1 MENCGRIND
10 LIHNL
15 HGTSLGRREI
25 HMFGW
30 GTDIGVDL
38 GTATVLVFVKGKG
51 IVLNEPSV
59 VAIDKKTGQIFAVG
73 EAARKMLGRTPGN
86 IVAIRPLREGVIAD
100 YDSTERML
108 RYFIEKACGRKFF
121 FKPRVMV
128 CIPSGV
134 TGVEERA
141 VREAAMQ
148 AGARQAYL
156 IEEPMAA
163 ALGAGL
169 DISDANG
176 TMVVDIGG
184 GTTDV
189 AVLSLGGIVCSKS
202 LRVGGDKFD
211 EAIVRY
217 IRREFNLMIG
227 ERSAEELKINIGTAY
242 IKSAKADA
250 VMDVRGRDLVSGLP
264 KTVPISGKQIYHAI
278 LEPIEAI
285 VAGVR
290 EVLEKTPPELASDII
305 NKGVVMTG
313 GGAMLHGL
321 DELLQEETGLPIH
334 MADDPIS
341 CVALGTGKALQM
353 LDVLKDTGMVSKG
366 LV

>member
-1 MENCGRIND
+1 
-10 LIHNL
+10 
-15 HGTSLGRREI
+15 
-25 HMFGW
+25 MFGW

-59 VAIDKKTGQIFAVG
+59 VAIDKRTGQIFAVG

-108 RYFIEKACGRKFF
+108 RYFIQKACGKKLF

-242 IKSAKADA
+242 SKSPRFEST
-250 VMDVRGRDLVSGLP
+250 MDVRGRDLVSGLP
-264 KTVPISGKQIYHAI
+264 KTVAITGKQIHQAI
-278 LEPIEAI
+278 LEPVESII
-285 VAGVR
+285 AGVK
-290 EVLEKTPPELASDII
+290 EVLERTPPELASDII

-321 DELLQEETGLPIH
+321 DQLLVAETGLPIH
-334 MADDPIS
+334 LADDPIS

>member
-1 MENCGRIND
+1 
-10 LIHNL
+10 
-15 HGTSLGRREI
+15 
-25 HMFGW
+25 MFGW

-38 GTATVLVFVKGKG
+38 GTATVLVFIKGKG

-59 VAIDKKTGQIFAVG
+59 VAIDKKSGQIFAVG
-73 EAARKMLGRTPGN
+73 EAARRMLGRTPGN
-86 IVAIRPLREGVIAD
+86 IVAIRPLKEGVIAD

-108 RYFIEKACGRKFF
+108 RYFIEKACGKKYF

-141 VREAAMQ
+141 VREAALQ

-176 TMVVDIGG
+176 TMVLDIGG

-189 AVLSLGGIVCSKS
+189 AVLSLGGIVCARS

-227 ERSAEELKINIGTAY
+227 ERSAEELKIHIGTAY
-242 IKSAKADA
+242 SKSPKAEET
-250 VMDVRGRDLVSGLP
+250 MDVRGRDLVSGLP
-264 KTVPISGKQIYHAI
+264 KTVNISGKQVHQAI
-278 LEPIEAI
+278 SEPIEAI
-285 VAGVR
+285 VGGVK

-305 NKGVVMTG
+305 NKGIVLTG
-313 GGAMLHGL
+313 GGALLHGL
-321 DELLQEETGLPIH
+321 DELLMDETGLPIH
-334 MADDPIS
+334 IADDPIS
-341 CVALGTGKALQM
+341 CVAIGTGKALQM
-353 LDVLKDTGMVSKG
+353 LDVLKGTGLISKG